1 MSLLTGGPE
10 GPRYMTAGQAPDAEL
25 LRLRVEGDV
34 PVGREALTLPLLFLT
49 VAALGGVRVAQGGA
63 LALVP
68 PSLMSL
74 ILATLLVGALVRS
87 RALVPGRLVNDRR
100 RPLENSSGVVVLGA
114 LLAATAQ
121 VFTLVTPATG
131 LLAFVFT
138 TFFVLLLW
146 NTLAAQP
153 DRRQLLR
160 SLLVVFGG
168 AFVLKFVVLAA
179 LYEPQGGLL
188 RRVMLTLLEGV
199 SLGTLGFV
207 PDGAAT
213 GYLAF
218 LTLGLY
224 FVALV
229 MLPADRSQSRRHDGT
244 MARRIP

>member
-1 MSLLTGGPE
+1 MS
-10 GPRYMTAGQAPDAEL
+10 PDA
-25 LRLRVEGDV
+25 RLAREVPLPGEAVDV
-34 PVGREALTLPLLFLT
+34 HADPSHTDLMRPAGRPDLPVVREAVTLPLLLLT
-49 VAALGGVRVAQGGA
+49 VAALGGLRIAPDGR

-74 ILATLLVGALVRS
+74 VLAFGLLAVLVRS
-87 RALVPGRLVNDRR
+87 GALAPDRLVADRR
-100 RPLENSSGVVVLGA
+100 SALENSSGATVLVA
-114 LLAATAQ
+114 LVAASAQ
-121 VFTLVTPATG
+121 VFSLVTPAAG

-146 NTLAAQP
+146 NTLAVEP
-153 DRRQLLR
+153 DRRQVLR

-179 LYEPQGGLL
+179 IYEPEGGLL
-188 RRVMLTLLEGV
+188 RRVLLTMLEGV

-213 GYLAF
+213 GYVAL
-218 LTLGLY
+218 LTLTLY

-229 MLPADRSQSRRHDGT
+229 MLPGRR
-244 MARRIP
+244 R

>member
-1 MSLLTGGPE
+1 MNQIEVGRPDAV
-10 GPRYMTAGQAPDAEL
+10 RYMPATDAS
-25 LRLRVEGDV
+25 V
-34 PVGREALTLPLLFLT
+34 PVAREAFTLPLLLLT
-49 VAALGGVRVAQGGA
+49 VAALGGVRIAQGGA
-63 LALVP
+63 LALMAP
-68 PSLMSL
+68 TLMSL
-74 ILATLLVGALVRS
+74 ILSTVLIGALVRS
-87 RALVPGRLVNDRR
+87 GALAPGRLVHDRR
-100 RPLENSSGVVVLGA
+100 TPLENTSGVVVLVG
-114 LLAATAQ
+114 LLCSSAQ

-146 NTLAAQP
+146 NTLAAEP

-188 RRVMLTLLEGV
+188 RRVLLTMLEGV

-218 LTLGLY
+218 VTLGLY
-224 FVALV
+224 FAALV
-229 MLPADRSQSRRHDGT
+229 MLPARRG
-244 MARRIP
+244 